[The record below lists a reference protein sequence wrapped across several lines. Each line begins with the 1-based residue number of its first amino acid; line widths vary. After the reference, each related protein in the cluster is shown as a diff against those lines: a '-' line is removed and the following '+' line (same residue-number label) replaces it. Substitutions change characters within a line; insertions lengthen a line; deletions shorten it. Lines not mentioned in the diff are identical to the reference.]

1 VDQLQFLDKK
11 KDLLKLATQLMVGT
25 GNSIEVDSSHP
36 LHPDSNFTKP
46 KPSDSYPLE
55 ELDGN
60 FHTMALTLTL
70 MAAKAY

>member
-1 VDQLQFLDKK
+1 MDQLQFLDRM
-11 KDLLKLATQLMVGT
+11 KDLLKLATPLMVGT
-25 GNSIEVDSSHP
+25 GNSTEVDSSHL

-60 FHTMALTLTL
+60 FHTMAQTFTL
-70 MAAKAY
+70 MATKAY

>member
-1 VDQLQFLDKK
+1 M
-11 KDLLKLATQLMVGT
+11 KDLLKLATPLMVGT
-25 GNSIEVDSSHP
+25 GNSTEVDSSHL
-36 LHPDSNFTKP
+36 LHPDSNFT

-60 FHTMALTLTL
+60 FHTMALTFTL